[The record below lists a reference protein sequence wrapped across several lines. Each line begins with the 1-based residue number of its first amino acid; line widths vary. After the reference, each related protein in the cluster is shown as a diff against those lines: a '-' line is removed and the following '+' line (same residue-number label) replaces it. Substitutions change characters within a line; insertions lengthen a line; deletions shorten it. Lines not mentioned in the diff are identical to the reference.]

1 MSELILYYVSKNI
14 NFYKFCRISL
24 WFKIWL
30 NDFDIFCLKSVKKQ
44 EKIAFFSVF
53 WSVLGEWNHKI
64 QPFFLKISKI
74 NNKLANQYK
83 KLWIRGFL
91 ARNFNFF
98 LKVMFVEI
106 SLFFIQYVH
115 SKKYKVFTTP
125 CRFKTTLWKSLIF

>member
-1 MSELILYYVSKNI
+1 MYQKTSISISFVEFHFDLKFGSTILIFLP
-14 NFYKFCRISL
+14 
-24 WFKIWL
+24 KI
-30 NDFDIFCLKSVKKQ
+30 CKKKQ
-44 EKIAFFSVF
+44 EKIAFFSVS
-53 WSVLGEWNHKI
+53 WSVLGEWNYKI
-64 QPFFLKISKI
+64 QPFFKKISKI
-74 NNKLANQYK
+74 NNILAHQYK